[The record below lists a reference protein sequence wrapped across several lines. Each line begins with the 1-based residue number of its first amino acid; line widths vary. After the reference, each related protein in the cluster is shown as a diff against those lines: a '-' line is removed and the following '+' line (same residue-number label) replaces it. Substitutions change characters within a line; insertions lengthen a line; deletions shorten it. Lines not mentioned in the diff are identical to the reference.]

1 MIINKSLG
9 YEDAAIRSIHKLVEN
24 EQKELLSSN
33 YPSKVYT
40 CESLE
45 LILQYNLLIDVL
57 LSYPFCT
64 SFNHQEKIL
73 NQHPITIC
81 EGAMIRQ
88 FDPNVKSIKCIFFK
102 IT

>member
-64 SFNHQEKIL
+64 SFNHQEKNL
-73 NQHPITIC
+73 EPSSYHHLRRSNDS
-81 EGAMIRQ
+81 AIR
-88 FDPNVKSIKCIFFK
+88 SKC
-102 IT
+102 

>member
-33 YPSKVYT
+33 NPSKVYT
-40 CESLE
+40 IESLE
-45 LILQYNLLIDVL
+45 LILQYNLLIYVL
-57 LSYPFCT
+57 HSYPFCT

-73 NQHPITIC
+73 N
-81 EGAMIRQ
+81 
-88 FDPNVKSIKCIFFK
+88 
-102 IT
+102 